1 MLSWT
6 DISQRI
12 SQFSFRERIMNMDW
26 ITVIIILIV
35 VCGLMSVYHSFFYSP
50 YLVSPEIAKMLI
62 GNRQIDTVLDV
73 RTAEEYAAG
82 HYSNAPNVEYTNIE
96 RDAPKVI
103 ANKNATVLVYCR
115 TGHRA
120 KIAADK
126 LRSMGYKNV
135 MYVSST
141 WKGLQ

>member
-6 DISQRI
+6 DITQRFADLNLR
-12 SQFSFRERIMNMDW
+12 QRIMNMDW
-26 ITVIIILIV
+26 IVIIVILIF
-35 VCGLMSVYHSFFYSP
+35 VCGLLSVYHSFFYSP

-62 GNRQIDTVLDV
+62 GNRQVDTVLDV
-73 RTAEEYAAG
+73 RTPEEYAAG
-82 HYSNAPNVEYTNIE
+82 HYDTALNVEYTNVE